1 MRNPLFPML
10 PSSYCPCDKLVT
22 YYLYCYDKAER
33 EKKRTAPQKNTAR
46 TPKKKRSE
54 PER

>member
-1 MRNPLFPML
+1 MRNLLFPML

-22 YYLYCYDKAER
+22 YYLYCYDKEARER
-33 EKKRTAPQKNTAR
+33 ERAAPQKNAER

-54 PER
+54 LER